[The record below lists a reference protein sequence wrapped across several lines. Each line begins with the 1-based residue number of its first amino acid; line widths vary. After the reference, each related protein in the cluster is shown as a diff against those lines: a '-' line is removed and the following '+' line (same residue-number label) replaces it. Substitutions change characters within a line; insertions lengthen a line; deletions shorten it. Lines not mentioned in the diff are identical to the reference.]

1 MDICVR
7 VADSLHCI
15 VETNTMVYSNYAP
28 SKKKNFLYISPLQ
41 LKFLDISAVYEKR
54 KGESLSRSVVSD
66 SLRPRGL

>member
-15 VETNTMVYSNYAP
+15 AETNTMVYSNYAP
-28 SKKKNFLYISPLQ
+28 SKKKLLDVSPLQ